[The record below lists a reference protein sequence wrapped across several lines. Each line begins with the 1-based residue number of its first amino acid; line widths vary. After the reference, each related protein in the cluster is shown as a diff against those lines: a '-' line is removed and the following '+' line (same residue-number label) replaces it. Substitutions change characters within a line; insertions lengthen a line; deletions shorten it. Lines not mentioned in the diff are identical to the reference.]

1 MPLLLVLASV
11 YTVYTVL
18 CTMYRSDNRHLSHL
32 NGVKSGEQLNA
43 KLFEQILRSKTS
55 VFDEICRDIGVLK
68 HEQISSTALNKRH
81 IQKDLL
87 CFWLE
92 SVCSLMNS
100 FSVPRLQEAMRRC
113 DEQNE
118 KIIESQKTIIELQ
131 AKVIQNKEEEL
142 ANLKSTVQEELKT
155 VQETVQ
161 SEIKSYSSVL
171 SKTCSAALSEKKI
184 QAAVKSATERED
196 RNRNV
201 VIYGVEETPDE
212 VLSEKTTEIF
222 IEIGEKPAVKDCCRI
237 GLKRSKV
244 PRPVKI
250 CLNSP
255 DVVQQVLRKA
265 RLLRTKEGYRAVY
278 ICPDRTVEERMAYKK
293 LLEELKTKRNAEPDK
308 FFAIRNN
315 KVVSVSED
323 NRHHQDVGSGV

>member
-11 YTVYTVL
+11 YIVYTVL

-32 NGVKSGEQLNA
+32 NGVKSGDQLNT
-43 KLFEQILRSKTS
+43 KLYEQIIRSKTS

-68 HEQISSTALNKRH
+68 HEQISSSALNKRH

-87 CFWLE
+87 CSWLE

-100 FSVPRLQEAMRRC
+100 FSVPRLQEAMKRC

-131 AKVIQNKEEEL
+131 SKVIQNKEEEV
-142 ANLKSTVQEELKT
+142 ANLKNTVREELKT
-155 VQETVQ
+155 VQETAQ
-161 SEIKSYSSVL
+161 SEMKTYSSVL
-171 SKTCSAALSEKKI
+171 SKTCSSALSEKKI
-184 QAAVKSATERED
+184 LAAVKSATERED
-196 RNRNV
+196 RSRNV
-201 VIYGVEETPDE
+201 VMYGVEETPDE

-237 GLKRSKV
+237 GLRRGKA

-255 DVVQQVLRKA
+255 DIVQQVLRKA
-265 RLLRTKEGYRAVY
+265 RLLRTKEGYRAV
-278 ICPDRTVEERMAYKK
+278 CPDRTVEERMAYKK

>member
-1 MPLLLVLASV
+1 MN
-11 YTVYTVL
+11 T
-18 CTMYRSDNRHLSHL
+18 
-32 NGVKSGEQLNA
+32 

-255 DVVQQVLRKA
+255 DVVQQVFRKA
-265 RLLRTKEGYRAVY
+265 RFLRTKEGYRAVY

-293 LLEELKTKRNAEPDK
+293 LLEELKIKREAEPDK
-308 FFAIRNN
+308 FFSIKNN
-315 KVVSVSED
+315 KVVSVSEN
-323 NRHHQDVGSGV
+323 NRNHQDPGSGV

>member
-1 MPLLLVLASV
+1 M
-11 YTVYTVL
+11 
-18 CTMYRSDNRHLSHL
+18 
-32 NGVKSGEQLNA
+32 
-43 KLFEQILRSKTS
+43 
-55 VFDEICRDIGVLK
+55 
-68 HEQISSTALNKRH
+68 
-81 IQKDLL
+81 
-87 CFWLE
+87 
-92 SVCSLMNS
+92 
-100 FSVPRLQEAMRRC
+100 
-113 DEQNE
+113 
-118 KIIESQKTIIELQ
+118 SQK
-131 AKVIQNKEEEL
+131 K
-142 ANLKSTVQEELKT
+142 
-155 VQETVQ
+155 VQ
-161 SEIKSYSSVL
+161 S
-171 SKTCSAALSEKKI
+171 
-184 QAAVKSATERED
+184 AVKSANERED

-201 VIYGVEETPDE
+201 VIYGVEETPDGI
-212 VLSEKTTEIF
+212 LSEKTTEIF

>member
-1 MPLLLVLASV
+1 ML
-11 YTVYTVL
+11 
-18 CTMYRSDNRHLSHL
+18 
-32 NGVKSGEQLNA
+32 E
-43 KLFEQILRSKTS
+43 
-55 VFDEICRDIGVLK
+55 
-68 HEQISSTALNKRH
+68 HEQISSSALNKRH

-87 CFWLE
+87 CSWLE

-100 FSVPRLQEAMRRC
+100 FSVPRLQEAMKRC

-131 AKVIQNKEEEL
+131 SKVIQNKEEEL
-142 ANLKSTVQEELKT
+142 ANLKNTVREELKT

-161 SEIKSYSSVL
+161 SEMKTYSSVL
-171 SKTCSAALSEKKI
+171 SKTCSSALSEKKI
-184 QAAVKSATERED
+184 LAAVKSATERED
-196 RNRNV
+196 RSRNV
-201 VIYGVEETPDE
+201 VMYGVEETPDE

-237 GLKRSKV
+237 GLRRGKA

-255 DVVQQVLRKA
+255 DIVQQVLRKA

-278 ICPDRTVEERMAYKK
+278 ICPDRTVEGRMAYKK